1 MKITI
6 RLIVSL
12 IFVVAL
18 VAVIFS
24 FQQVRAEKTRLI
36 GDMERRAI
44 VLAESLGESVKP
56 LVESNSLDKLNR
68 LVERFGNRERLEGV
82 AIYDSQGNVLAST
95 TKLALKISKTLP
107 QIIRSITENR
117 PIHSFLNIAGKEISL
132 YSLPLLQ
139 EGGVM

>member
-24 FQQVRAEKTRLI
+24 FYQVSSEKDRLI
-36 GDMERRAI
+36 GELERRAI

-95 TKLALKISKTLP
+95 PNLALKISKPLP
-107 QIIRSITENR
+107 QIISSNTENR
-117 PIHSFLNIAGKEISL
+117 PI
-132 YSLPLLQ
+132 
-139 EGGVM
+139 